1 MAVLSKIIIKQTRS
15 ECLCKKIPI
24 TSDNTLSKQEY
35 KASFIIVLPWLFY
48 GTRTLLKEAMY
59 YLIR

>member
-35 KASFIIVLPWLFY
+35 KASFIIVISYFFNYPS
-48 GTRTLLKEAMY
+48 Y
-59 YLIR
+59 YIFFIFIK